1 MPNENANPVWATQA
15 STSQSWSDFVL
26 DFGDMWDSS
35 ALTSESSSN
44 SEIDTEWIS
53 DSITSS
59 DTKNELDLDLNKK
72 DFLDEN
78 KKLDAQ
84 WNNINIADLDT
95 IISDTQNDDFD
106 ISLDDDNNKSQET
119 KNENNDT
126 DFSLTEND
134 NKISEETENA
144 IEKNTE
150 NGISIDTDNK
160 IVNDNESDVSDDIK
174 SQTNLDETME
184 EASIDGKN
192 FMEDEPANEDDAV
205 DNINA
210 SNDDLGD
217 TSEDFS
223 ISLDKEWDFNNA
235 TALNESSNTWR
246 DDSFDAQ
253 NQSDTEESIQ
263 ESGFLVDNEDTN
275 DEKNQHEKSWPIEL
289 TQDSFNDEKK
299 FSDNNLSWED
309 LDSDSS
315 SSSIESMEINDNNSL
330 NENNDNKLSDI
341 TAENPD
347 SQEDDFEWNV
357 LNDENNSSDTT
368 SDYNDNDSNDINDQ
382 IKQPELSDLLWND
395 SSIDFSWESLDDSAQ
410 EEINDVDNSDSI
422 SEKET
427 SNELDINDQ
436 TASENTEVNANIE
449 DDVKFEDNA
458 NDENSQDANF
468 TFDYPENDV
477 QTELTDVNSESLWDK
492 KIEQNSNSYDSD
504 VINTDSYNYN
514 SDSLNN
520 WDNENLVKPS
530 ESAFVDEAAPDT
542 ESQANDSSI
551 NSNTSK
557 VLDSSPDENS
567 LTNNAQEISS
577 TLSLDQILDSE
588 LNNNPQL
595 SDNSKASPNNVNT
608 DSWLLKNKKVV
619 ILSAWIWILLAW
631 FVVVLAFPS
640 KNTGTSDTIQDTEI
654 KEYQGI
660 SDDQVD
666 DYDHQVAA
674 DDQYISDQES
684 SDESEGGDSDYVN
697 NKPSAWWIVIDIPQ
711 DFWTDSGDTEDITQ
725 ETSSQTI
732 VEPYVWCE
740 NGDLDCDAD
749 FNEDEEVSNT
759 LSIEEITPEIE
770 RLKAIAENYHSLWYT
785 NRDKILIKY
794 ASQAINLCDKYK
806 QQIDKEEMVDEESFD
821 LFKAEFN
828 SIHHKMDSYIWSGN
842 EVETYVQGNFDEEY
856 DFEDKDEVRDF
867 INKKANWLI

>member
-106 ISLDDDNNKSQET
+106 ISLDNDNNKSQET

-150 NGISIDTDNK
+150 NGISMDTDNK

-174 SQTNLDETME
+174 SQTKLDETME

-223 ISLDKEWDFNNA
+223 ISLDEEWDFNNA

-246 DDSFDAQ
+246 DNSFDAQ
-253 NQSDTEESIQ
+253 NQSDTEESVQ

-289 TQDSFNDEKK
+289 TQDSFNDEKN

-347 SQEDDFEWNV
+347 SQEDDSEWNV
-357 LNDENNSSDTT
+357 LNDENNSSDIT

>member
-144 IEKNTE
+144 IEKNIE
-150 NGISIDTDNK
+150 NGISMDTDNK

-223 ISLDKEWDFNNA
+223 ISLDEEWDFNNA

-246 DDSFDAQ
+246 DNSFDAQ

-275 DEKNQHEKSWPIEL
+275 DEKSWPIEL
-289 TQDSFNDEKK
+289 TQDSFNDEKN

-315 SSSIESMEINDNNSL
+315 SSSIESMEINDDNYSL

-347 SQEDDFEWNV
+347 SQEDDSKWNV
-357 LNDENNSSDTT
+357 LNDENNSSDIT
-368 SDYNDNDSNDINDQ
+368 SYYNDNDSNDINDQ

-468 TFDYPENDV
+468 TFDYPNDV

-530 ESAFVDEAAPDT
+530 ESAFVDEATPDT

-595 SDNSKASPNNVNT
+595 SDNSKAIPNNVNT

>member
-368 SDYNDNDSNDINDQ
+368 SYYNDNDSNDINDQ